1 MAKQP
6 IRSSGASGSGSSGAG
21 GRSNRAQN
29 VRQAAETALSQAK
42 QAMDQWMRE
51 AMRLYGAVEASA
63 EVAQSGRA
71 VVFLAS
77 EEGGFITGS
86 TLPINDGQYM
96 MEGAAL

>member
-1 MAKQP
+1 MHDRFASRRNEADGETT

-21 GRSNRAQN
+21 GRSNLAQN

-71 VVFLAS
+71 RRRLRGRWCFGL
-77 EEGGFITGS
+77 
-86 TLPINDGQYM
+86 
-96 MEGAAL
+96 